1 MITEAVALYGVEPSQ
16 FVAERNALVR
26 LLKADK
32 RTDEAAV
39 VAKLPRPRMGEY
51 ILNRVA
57 RDRPDTATAFA
68 SAVAAATSA
77 QSNAIGTG
85 DGSALRST
93 SANLRAASAAL
104 LDAGLRQVQAD
115 GLDGAGRRDEL
126 ISTVRSLTNETGAAL
141 LVAGIVG
148 SGVSAGEAELFA
160 GAPEPHVAPKRPP
173 AERAPANAAAHRRP
187 AADGAAK
194 PTGRRAVAPP
204 DSKLTAPPKPSAT
217 ELARSRRHEAQLDKA
232 RAVLAKTQREVAA
245 AQRAV
250 DAAAKRLS
258 RAEADEREAA
268 AALDALSSDD

>member
-32 RTDEAAV
+32 RNDEAAM

-68 SAVAAATSA
+68 SAVVAATSA

-93 SANLRAASAAL
+93 SANLRVASATL
-104 LDAGLRQVQAD
+104 VDAGLRQVQAD
-115 GLDGAGRRDEL
+115 GLDGTGRRDEL

-160 GAPEPHVAPKRPP
+160 GAPEPHVVPKRPP

-187 AADGAAK
+187 AADGEAK
-194 PTGRRAVAPP
+194 PTGRRAVARLEP
-204 DSKLTAPPKPSAT
+204 KWKAPPKPSAT
-217 ELARSRRHEAQLDKA
+217 EPARLRRHEAQLDKA

-268 AALDALSSDD
+268 AALDALTSND